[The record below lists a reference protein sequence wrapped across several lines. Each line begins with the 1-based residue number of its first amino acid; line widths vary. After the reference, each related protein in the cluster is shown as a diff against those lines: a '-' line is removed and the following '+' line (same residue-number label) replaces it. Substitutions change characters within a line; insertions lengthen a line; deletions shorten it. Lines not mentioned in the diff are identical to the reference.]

1 MTVDEGSPKPDLRS
15 SPFINAIMIAAAV
28 VVVIGGIHLARA
40 IVIPFLLAIFI
51 GVIIS
56 AILEWLRQRDINTGA
71 AIFLMMVFMAVSSLV
86 VISVVATSANELV
99 SRLPE
104 LNSQINKA
112 EEKVVDWLE
121 ARGFKVQQQDNDRP
135 ASQSLEI
142 SVPGLVPL
150 PEMSSGA
157 APSPEGTSLL
167 PPPDG
172 TSAPSI
178 PTESGLVAPEATS
191 TLPQAEML
199 IDPDEAIES
208 ADGPG
213 DRSDPTK
220 ESSDGL
226 GDMLRPG
233 RLDRDDPSVSEPIV
247 VESQPSGPLG
257 IPGYM
262 FGEQRH
268 VIEFHPSSGRSTSTR
283 NEGVL
288 NVLSPVQIFRSFL
301 ESVMGMLNYTLI
313 VLLMLLFLLFEW
325 SRFGKKLEALPG
337 DSQLSMA
344 QVAAVLAAIRKYMLI
359 KTIVSVMTGLLIGFG
374 LMLLGT
380 DYAALWG
387 VIAFLFNYIPTIGSI
402 IAGIVPVLYV
412 LVDQDPWAASY
423 VAAVF
428 LSVNFVIGN
437 VLEPRIMGEGLG
449 LSTFVVFL
457 SLIFWGWVL
466 GPAGMLLAVP
476 LTMVVKIVL
485 ASDERTRWFALLL
498 GSGTDIDSVSHIT
511 R

>member
-1 MTVDEGSPKPDLRS
+1 MTVDEGSPKSELRS
-15 SPFINAIMIAAAV
+15 SPFINGIMTAAAV

-104 LNSQINKA
+104 LNAQINRA
-112 EEKVVDWLE
+112 EERVVDWLE
-121 ARGFKVQQQDNDRP
+121 ARGFRVQQQDNERP
-135 ASQSLEI
+135 PSQSLEI

-150 PEMSSGA
+150 PETSSGA
-157 APSPEGTSLL
+157 VPSPEGTSAL
-167 PPPDG
+167 PPPSG

-178 PTESGLVAPEATS
+178 PTETDLMSPEGTS
-191 TLPQAEML
+191 TVPKAEML
-199 IDPDEAIES
+199 IEPDEAIEGPEDP
-208 ADGPG
+208 ADP
-213 DRSDPTK
+213 D
-220 ESSDGL
+220 DGGIGEL
-226 GDMLRPG
+226 TRPG
-233 RLDRDDPSVSEPIV
+233 RPDRDDPSVSEPIV
-247 VESQPSGPLG
+247 VESQPTGPLG

-268 VIEFHPSSGRSTSTR
+268 VIEFHPTAVRSTATR

-337 DSQLSMA
+337 GSQLSMA
-344 QVAAVLAAIRKYMLI
+344 QVTAVLAAIRKYMLI
-359 KTIVSVMTGLLIGFG
+359 KTIVSVMTGVLIGFG

-428 LSVNFVIGN
+428 LSVNFIIGN

-498 GSGTDIDSVSHIT
+498 GSGTDMESVSHIT
-511 R
+511 E

>member
-1 MTVDEGSPKPDLRS
+1 MTVDEGSPKSDLRS
-15 SPFINAIMIAAAV
+15 SPFINGIMTAAAV

-104 LNSQINKA
+104 LNAQINRA
-112 EEKVVDWLE
+112 EERVVDWLE
-121 ARGFKVQQQDNDRP
+121 ARGFRVQQQDNEQP
-135 ASQSLEI
+135 PSQSLEI

-150 PEMSSGA
+150 PEMSSEA
-157 APSPEGTSLL
+157 LPAPEGTSPVPAPQGTSAPSLPTETGLLSPEGTS
-167 PPPDG
+167 
-172 TSAPSI
+172 A
-178 PTESGLVAPEATS
+178 VPE
-191 TLPQAEML
+191 AEML
-199 IDPDEAIES
+199 IDPDEAI
-208 ADGPG
+208 DGTNDSTNPNMAPDGSEIG
-213 DRSDPTK
+213 D
-220 ESSDGL
+220 SS
-226 GDMLRPG
+226 RPS
-233 RLDRDDPSVSEPIV
+233 RADRDDPSVSEPIV
-247 VESQPSGPLG
+247 VESQPTGPLG

-268 VIEFHPSSGRSTSTR
+268 VIEFHPTSGRSTATR

-337 DSQLSMA
+337 GSQLSMA
-344 QVAAVLAAIRKYMLI
+344 QVTAVLAAIRKYMLI

-428 LSVNFVIGN
+428 LSVNFIIGN

-498 GSGTDIDSVSHIT
+498 GSGTDMESVSHIT
-511 R
+511 E